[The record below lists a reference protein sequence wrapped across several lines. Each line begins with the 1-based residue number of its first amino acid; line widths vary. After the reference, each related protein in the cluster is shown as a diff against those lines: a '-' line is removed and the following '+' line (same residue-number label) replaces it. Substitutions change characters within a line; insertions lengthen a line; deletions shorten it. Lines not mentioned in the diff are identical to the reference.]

1 LPVVSSA
8 LEAGRRSIYDL
19 VNFAIESGTPVVHVM
34 EDAELASLD
43 PDGRSLFDID
53 TPDSL
58 AQARR
63 MLGSSG
69 IVRPDIRPGGL

>member
-1 LPVVSSA
+1 
-8 LEAGRRSIYDL
+8 
-19 VNFAIESGTPVVHVM
+19 VHVM
-34 EDAELASLD
+34 EDAELASFD
-43 PDGRSLFDID
+43 PNGRSLFDID